1 MAQVAFSG
9 LASGAHAAATF
20 PNSHLLA
27 PVVPAGASGSVGYAW
42 QFASWAA
49 PKRASVIDELRKAVH
64 DEDWARHYCDG
75 VTPIH
80 MRPEWSASEDRC
92 SALQW
97 LVSSS
102 QATRILEIGSFCGVG
117 TLALAEAAP
126 PSGEVV
132 SLELCS
138 FVVDFGKRFQL
149 RSSASQKIRHVVGVA
164 KDSLAQLASDAKSGR
179 MKPFDVVVVDADKE
193 YMMEYFQLLWETPG
207 LLSEGAVVCVDMTT
221 FKGQPPLRF
230 LKFGFPYQCETNS
243 GQREIDALRAF
254 VKGSPQF
261 TSHEFGNLLVVQKQ
275 QVDVEMTIA

>member
-27 PVVPAGASGSVGYAW
+27 PVVPSMCTRFAGNNVR
-42 QFASWAA
+42 ASWAA
-49 PKRASVIDELRKAVH
+49 PKRASVLDELREAVH
-64 DEDWARHYCDG
+64 DEDWARNYCDG

-97 LVSSS
+97 LVTSTK
-102 QATRILEIGSFCGVG
+102 AMHILEIGSFCGVG

-126 PSGEVV
+126 PSADVV
-132 SLELCS
+132 ALELCP

-149 RSSASQKIRHVVGVA
+149 RSPASQKIKHLVGAA
-164 KDSLAQLASDAKSGR
+164 KDSLDRLANDETFER
-179 MKPFDVVVVDADKE
+179 MKPFDLVVVDADKE
-193 YMMEYFQLLWETPG
+193 CLKDYFQLLWNTPG
-207 LLSEGAVVCVDMTT
+207 LLSEGAVVCVDMTP

-230 LKFGFPYQCETNS
+230 LKYGFPYQCETNS
-243 GQREIDALRAF
+243 GQREIDALRTF
-254 VKGSPQF
+254 VKDSPQF
-261 TSHEFGNLLVVQKQ
+261 TSHEFGKLLIVQKH
-275 QVDVEMTIA
+275 QVDVDMMAA

>member
-27 PVVPAGASGSVGYAW
+27 PVVPARAPGSNGYAP
-42 QFASWAA
+42 WAA
-49 PKRASVIDELRKAVH
+49 PKRASVLDELREAVC

-102 QATRILEIGSFCGVG
+102 QARRILEIGSFCGVG

-126 PSGEVV
+126 PNGEVV
-132 SLELCS
+132 ALELCP
-138 FVVDFGKRFQL
+138 FVVDFGKRFQI
-149 RSSASQKIRHVVGVA
+149 RSPASQKIKHVVGAA
-164 KDSLAQLASDAKSGR
+164 KDSIGQLASDATSGH

-193 YMMEYFQLLWETPG
+193 CMKDYFQLLWETPG
-207 LLSEGAVVCVDMTT
+207 LLSEGAVVCVDMTP

-254 VKGSPQF
+254 VKDSPQF
-261 TSHEFGNLLVVQKQ
+261 TSHEFGNLLIVQKQ
-275 QVDVEMTIA
+275 QVDVDMASA